1 MLGEIFQGF
10 VEDSPISV
18 MVRGTL
24 ERVLGAEA
32 LDTWYEQTA
41 EKQYTR
47 QLLFSTVYE
56 LMSEVVFCIKPS
68 LHAAYQG
75 RKQAVGASPVAVYA
89 KLQGIET
96 NTSAQLVRYSAS
108 ALAPAV
114 VQLQGGR
121 VPWLAGY
128 PIKIMDGNCIE
139 ATHHRLKP
147 LRGLSAGALPGKSLV
162 VFDPALG
169 LVTDA
174 FPCEDGHAQER
185 ALLGE
190 VLPRIQPGELWLHDR
205 NFCTRE
211 FLSGHVARGAFFI
224 SRQHQ
229 QLPFEPLTPWRSSR
243 TRVETGTIG
252 EQKVRVLDPAGH
264 AHTFRRIRLELD
276 EPTRNGERVIY
287 LLTNLLRQAAGSKTI
302 ARLYCRRWAIGV
314 SGLRAGNLGRV
325 HKMEIF

>member
-1 MLGEIFQGF
+1 VLGEIFQGF
-10 VEDSPISV
+10 VEASPLSV

-32 LDTWYEQTA
+32 LDAWYERTA

-75 RKQAVGASPVAVYA
+75 RQQTVGASTVAVYA

-96 NTSAQLVRYSAS
+96 TTSAQLVRYSAS
-108 ALAPAV
+108 ALAPAIA
-114 VQLQGGR
+114 QLQGER
-121 VPWLAGY
+121 APWLAGY
-128 PIKIMDGNCIE
+128 PVKIIDGNCIE
-139 ATHHRLKP
+139 ATEHRLKP

-174 FPCEDGHAQER
+174 FPCDDGHAQER

-190 VLPRIQPGELWLHDR
+190 VLPTIQAGELWLHDR
-205 NFCTRE
+205 HFCTRE
-211 FLSGHVARGAFFI
+211 FFASIRNYPLNRSRPGAAAHALRRAR
-224 SRQHQ
+224 S
-229 QLPFEPLTPWRSSR
+229 LSSR
-243 TRVETGTIG
+243 FACSTPRVKHTPFGVFASSWTR
-252 EQKVRVLDPAGH
+252 RPATASGS
-264 AHTFRRIRLELD
+264 F
-276 EPTRNGERVIY
+276 IY
-287 LLTNLLRQAAGSKTI
+287 
-302 ARLYCRRWAIGV
+302 
-314 SGLRAGNLGRV
+314 
-325 HKMEIF
+325 